1 MSIAH
6 AIFRKEMLSERSAAA
21 PPEPGTPAPVPH
33 VGLSSSMVGAAPA
46 RGGDPVRHSGDLFRA
61 MGWLLVG
68 SRPDMSREALAHELQ
83 HRLATRGVRYHVRTL
98 KRQLSGAVRT
108 VWPAAESAMA
118 EIVAAQ
124 LGLRSLREVRDALAA
139 AGLGPFES
147 RPVQVAVQEVVGLTS
162 LWLYLNPQRSRR
174 FLAARLQARL
184 REAGVAFA
192 LDSLQAILAGTKSG
206 TQRAVYDKLVELLGE
221 SVGSEGEV
229 LALARMRSADIVL
242 AARGR
247 ELVPAARL
255 HGLCQLWRAQHRE
268 PSFRRLCLHLQQRLA
283 ERGLRLSL
291 PRLQAI
297 ASGRVRAV
305 RRRVA
310 HVLEQSLRGELDARA
325 DRLRVGRPAS
335 LSDFKWID
343 SRVVRE
349 LAEEW
354 LARHPGAT
362 RRQLALRLAQ
372 AVRAMGH
379 SMSHN
384 SIQPLLG
391 GWTKR
396 ARGFVHRAMLAE
408 LAREARLAPAKCRI
422 RSCVFPAARD
432 GLCRQCWLAASD
444 TTPFARRSSGAL
456 LA

>member
-1 MSIAH
+1 
-6 AIFRKEMLSERSAAA
+6 
-21 PPEPGTPAPVPH
+21 
-33 VGLSSSMVGAAPA
+33 
-46 RGGDPVRHSGDLFRA
+46 

-68 SRPDMSREALAHELQ
+68 GRPGMSREALAHELQ

-98 KRQLSGAVRT
+98 TRQLSGAVRT
-108 VWPAAESAMA
+108 VWPSVELAMA
-118 EIVAAQ
+118 EIVAGQ
-124 LGLRSLREVRDALAA
+124 LGLQSLREVRGALAA
-139 AGLGPFES
+139 AGLGRFES
-147 RPVQVAVQEVVGLTS
+147 RPVQVPVQEVVGLTS
-162 LWLYLNPQRSRR
+162 LWLYLNPQLSRR

-184 REAGVAFA
+184 REAGVAFT
-192 LDSLQAILAGTKSG
+192 LDSLQAILAGTKSR
-206 TQRAVYDKLVELLGE
+206 TQRAVYDKLLELLGE
-221 SVGSEGEV
+221 HGVGSEGEA
-229 LALARMRSADIVL
+229 LALARVGSADIAL

-255 HGLCQLWRAQHRE
+255 HGLCQLLRAQHRE
-268 PSFRRLCLHLQQRLA
+268 PSFRPLCLRLQQRLA

-291 PRLQAI
+291 PHLQAI

-305 RRRVA
+305 RRSVA
-310 HVLEQSLRGELDARA
+310 RVLEQILCGELD
-325 DRLRVGRPAS
+325 DRGDRRSVERPAS
-335 LSDFKWID
+335 ESDFKWID
-343 SRVVRE
+343 ARVVRG

-354 LARHPGAT
+354 QASHPGVT
-362 RRQLALRLAQ
+362 RRQLALRLTQ
-372 AVRAMGH
+372 AVRAMGY

-391 GWTKR
+391 GWKKR

-408 LAREARLAPAKCRI
+408 LAREARSTPAKCRM
-422 RSCVFPAARD
+422 RACVFPAARD

>member
-1 MSIAH
+1 
-6 AIFRKEMLSERSAAA
+6 MLSERSAAV
-21 PPEPGTPAPVPH
+21 PLEPGTPTPVPPA
-33 VGLSSSMVGAAPA
+33 GSIFGAAPA
-46 RGGDPVRHSGDLFRA
+46 RGGDPVRSSGDLVRA

-68 SRPDMSREALAHELQ
+68 SRPGFSREALAHELQ

-118 EIVAAQ
+118 EIVAGQ

-147 RPVQVAVQEVVGLTS
+147 RPVQVPVQEVVGLTS

-174 FLAARLQARL
+174 FLAARLQAKL
-184 REAGVAFA
+184 REAGVVFT
-192 LDSLQAILAGTKSG
+192 LDALQAILAGTKFR
-206 TQRAVYDKLVELLGE
+206 TRRAVYDELIELLGE
-221 SVGSEGEV
+221 CGVGSEGEA
-229 LALARMRSADIVL
+229 LALARVRSADIAL

-255 HGLCQLWRAQHRE
+255 HGLCQIWRAQHKE
-268 PSFRRLCLHLQQRLA
+268 PSFRRLCLRLQQRLG

-291 PRLQAI
+291 PHLQAM
-297 ASGRVRAV
+297 ASGRVRAA
-305 RRRVA
+305 RRSVA
-310 HVLEQSLRGELDARA
+310 RVLEQILRRELDAHS
-325 DRLRVGRPAS
+325 DRRRGGRPAS
-335 LSDFKWID
+335 VSDFKWTD
-343 SRVVRE
+343 ARLVRG

-354 LARHPGAT
+354 QARHPGAT

-372 AVRAMGH
+372 AVRAMGY
-379 SMSHN
+379 STSHN

-391 GWTKR
+391 GWKKR

-408 LAREARLAPAKCRI
+408 LAHEARSAPAKCRT
-422 RSCVFPAARD
+422 RSCVFPAAWD

-444 TTPFARRSSGAL
+444 TTPFARRSSAAL
-456 LA
+456 LP

>member
-1 MSIAH
+1 
-6 AIFRKEMLSERSAAA
+6 MLSERFVAP

-33 VGLSSSMVGAAPA
+33 AGLASSMVGAAPE
-46 RGGDPVRHSGDLFRA
+46 RGGDPVRSSGDLFRA

-68 SRPDMSREALAHELQ
+68 SRPGMSREALAHELQ

-108 VWPAAESAMA
+108 VWPAVESAMA
-118 EIVAAQ
+118 EIVAGQ

-147 RPVQVAVQEVVGLTS
+147 RPVQVPVQEVVGLTS

-184 REAGVAFA
+184 REVGVALT
-192 LDSLQAILAGTKSG
+192 LDSLQAILAGTKSR
-206 TQRAVYDKLVELLGE
+206 TQRAVYDELVELLGE
-221 SVGSEGEV
+221 SGVGSEGEA
-229 LALARMRSADIVL
+229 LALARVRSADIAL

-247 ELVPAARL
+247 DFVPAARL

-268 PSFRRLCLHLQQRLA
+268 PSFRRLCLRLQRRLA
-283 ERGLRLSL
+283 ERGLRQSL
-291 PRLQAI
+291 PHLQAI
-297 ASGRVRAV
+297 ASGRLRAV
-305 RRRVA
+305 RRSVA
-310 HVLEQSLRGELDARA
+310 RVLEQILRGELDACG
-325 DRLRVGRPAS
+325 DRRRVERPAS
-335 LSDFKWID
+335 VSDFKWVD
-343 SRVVRE
+343 AGLVRG

-354 LARHPGAT
+354 QTRHPGAT

-372 AVRAMGH
+372 AVRAMGY
-379 SMSHN
+379 SMGHN

-391 GWTKR
+391 GWKKR

-408 LAREARLAPAKCRI
+408 LAHEARSAPAKCRM
-422 RSCVFPAARD
+422 RSCVLPAARD

-444 TTPFARRSSGAL
+444 TAPFARRSSGAL

>member
-1 MSIAH
+1 
-6 AIFRKEMLSERSAAA
+6 
-21 PPEPGTPAPVPH
+21 
-33 VGLSSSMVGAAPA
+33 
-46 RGGDPVRHSGDLFRA
+46 

-68 SRPDMSREALAHELQ
+68 SRPGMSREALAHELE
-83 HRLATRGVRYHVRTL
+83 HRLATRGVCYHVRTL
-98 KRQLSGAVRT
+98 TRQLSGAVRT
-108 VWPAAESAMA
+108 VWPTVESAMA
-118 EIVAAQ
+118 DIVAGQ
-124 LGLRSLREVRDALAA
+124 LVLRSLREVSGALAA
-139 AGLGPFES
+139 AGLGRFES
-147 RPVQVAVQEVVGLTS
+147 RPVQVPVQEVVGLTS

-184 REAGVAFA
+184 REAGVAFT
-192 LDSLQAILAGTKSG
+192 LDSLQAILAGTKSR

-221 SVGSEGEV
+221 HGVGSEGE
-229 LALARMRSADIVL
+229 ALAIARVRSADIAL

-247 ELVPAARL
+247 ELVSAARL

-268 PSFRRLCLHLQQRLA
+268 PSFRGLCLRLQQRLA

-291 PRLQAI
+291 PHLQAI

-305 RRRVA
+305 RRSVA
-310 HVLEQSLRGELDARA
+310 RVLEQVLREEADAHG
-325 DRLRVGRPAS
+325 DRRRVERPA
-335 LSDFKWID
+335 LVSDFKWID
-343 SRVVRE
+343 ARLVRE

-354 LARHPGAT
+354 RARHPGAT

-372 AVRAMGH
+372 AVRAMGY
-379 SMSHN
+379 STSHN

-391 GWTKR
+391 GWKKR

-408 LAREARLAPAKCRI
+408 LAREARSAPAKCRM
-422 RSCVFPAARD
+422 RSCVFPATRD

-444 TTPFARRSSGAL
+444 TTPFARRSTGAV